1 MNRFKTLRNKATL
14 LVIAIMAVSA
24 LLTGAALIFLIHIG
38 AIPTAFRARVSL
50 IPITVCV
57 GSLIGA
63 VLAAFAMRYFIKP
76 LDELVA
82 ATKKIAEG
90 DFSVR
95 VTERKSLGEIA
106 TLVRNFNSM
115 AQELEGTE
123 MFRSDFVNNFSH
135 EFKTPIVSI
144 RGFAKQLKSDALS
157 EDERRKYAEII
168 ADECERLSNMST
180 NVLLLSKLQNLELI
194 TDKSAYSLDEQIRR
208 SVLLFAKDWEAKNI
222 DLDIDLEEIDYTG
235 NEEIMSHVW
244 VNLIGNAVKYTPEG
258 GRISVRAIK
267 KADEIIVRVSDNGIG
282 MSRAVMER
290 IFDKFYQG
298 DGSHT
303 GSGNGLGLPLVKRI
317 IELCGGRLTVESE
330 LGAGSEFSVYIPL

>member
-14 LVIAIMAVSA
+14 LVIAIMAISA
-24 LLTGAALIFLIHIG
+24 LLTGAALLFLIHIG
-38 AIPTAFRARVSL
+38 AIPTAFRARVWL
-50 IPITVCV
+50 VPITICV

-63 VLAAFAMRYFIKP
+63 ILAAFVMRFFIKP

-82 ATKKIAEG
+82 ATKKI
-90 DFSVR
+90 
-95 VTERKSLGEIA
+95 
-106 TLVRNFNSM
+106 

-194 TDKSAYSLDEQIRR
+194 TDKSAYSLDEQIRK